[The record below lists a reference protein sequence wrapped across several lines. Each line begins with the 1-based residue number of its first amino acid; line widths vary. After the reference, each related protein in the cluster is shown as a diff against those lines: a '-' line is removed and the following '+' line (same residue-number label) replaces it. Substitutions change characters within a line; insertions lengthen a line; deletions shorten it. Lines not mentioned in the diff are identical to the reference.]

1 MLSLR
6 KRIEDIPV
14 LAEFFMTEFYTR
26 NDIPSKPISPSAVS
40 WLCKQPWEEN
50 VRVFCFPQ
58 ITQILLFEEQ
68 LK

>member
-1 MLSLR
+1 
-6 KRIEDIPV
+6 
-14 LAEFFMTEFYTR
+14 MTEFYTR